1 MDRVI
6 VYPGGIPL
14 DTDLLNTNRNTM
26 VALHA
31 LIAATLGTTT
41 AADGLAVV
49 PTNPASMNVVV
60 SQGSLTTYT
69 ALDSVAYGSL
79 PADTTDSIVKM
90 GVLLQPAT
98 LPLTAPTT
106 AGTSIAYLVE
116 AAFSESDQ
124 DPVVLPYYNAANPA
138 QPYLGPN
145 NTGAAQNTLRAQSVA
160 IQVKAGAAAPTG
172 SQVVPPADP
181 GWTPLAAIQVNAGVS
196 AITAAMIFQAPATRF
211 VPFKLPDLRP
221 GFSQPSVFVASG
233 SFVVPPWVTRA
244 RVTVIGGG
252 GAGGTHA
259 SLPGGGGGAGGVA
272 IKWLSGLVPNTVIPV
287 TVGQGGAGSG
297 TPGNGAPGQS
307 SSFGSYV
314 SATGGQGGGGGSGSA
329 TPIGGQGG
337 SGVGGDVN
345 FSGSWGNDAV
355 PPSGLGGSGGGPGAG
370 KGGTGVIGQNAPTF
384 GVGGGGGGGGASG
397 GVGLAGGSGGGG
409 LVYVEY

>member
-1 MDRVI
+1 MDRII

-26 VALHA
+26 IALHA

-41 AADGLAVV
+41 AADGLTVS
-49 PTNPASMNVVV
+49 PTAPASMNVVV
-60 SQGSLTTYT
+60 TQGSLTAYA
-69 ALDSVAYGSL
+69 ALDNVAYGSL
-79 PADTTDSIVKM
+79 PADTADTVVKM

-98 LPLTAPTT
+98 LAIAAPTT

-124 DPVVLPYYNAANPA
+124 DPVVLPYYNATNPA

-145 NTGAAQNTLRAQSVA
+145 NTGAAQNTMRAQGVA
-160 IQVKAGAAAPTG
+160 LQIKAGAAAPTG

-181 GWTPLAAIQVNAGVS
+181 GWTPLAAIQVNAGAS
-196 AITAAMIFQAPATRF
+196 AITAAMIYPAPETRF

-221 GFSQPSVFVASG
+221 GFAQSAVFTASS
-233 SFVVPPWVTRA
+233 SFAVPAWVTRA
-244 RVTVIGGG
+244 KVTVIGGG

-272 IKWLSGLVPNTVIPV
+272 VKWLSGLTPNALIPV
-287 TVGQGGAGSG
+287 TVGQGGAASG
-297 TPGNGAPGQS
+297 AAGTGNPGQT
-307 SSFGSYV
+307 SSFGTYV
-314 SATGGQGGGGGSGSA
+314 SATGGQGGGGGSGGA
-329 TPIGGQGG
+329 TPVGGQGG
-337 SGVGGDVN
+337 LGVGGDLN
-345 FSGSWGNDAV
+345 RAGSSGNDAV

-370 KGGTGVIGQNAPTF
+370 KGGTGVAGQSAPSQ

-397 GVGLAGGSGGGG
+397 GVGLAGGAGAAGI
-409 LVYVEY
+409 VYVEY